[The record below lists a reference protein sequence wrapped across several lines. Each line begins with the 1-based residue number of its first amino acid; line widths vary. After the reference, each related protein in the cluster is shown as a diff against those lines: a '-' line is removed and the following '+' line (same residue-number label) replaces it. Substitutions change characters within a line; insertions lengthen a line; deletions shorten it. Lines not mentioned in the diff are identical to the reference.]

1 MCDTT
6 SSGRQY
12 QTFLC
17 TASKKPR
24 LGICIGL
31 PQLASWRDELFTTG
45 LLVDALNKF
54 KTIVMKVVCA
64 IYDHS
69 VRFVTNNSRVVGNY
83 TGGWSTPAVIA
94 TGTTITG
101 IGSVGITGMKGRGNT
116 TNGQ

>member
-1 MCDTT
+1 MYD
-6 SSGRQY
+6 RQNSNKVSV
-12 QTFLC
+12 
-17 TASKKPR
+17 A
-24 LGICIGL
+24 
-31 PQLASWRDELFTTG
+31 WRDQVNNQIKRWTNESGSNANETVLTG
-45 LLVDALNKF
+45 SGTIGQQTIALDALGKSY
-54 KTIVMKVVCA
+54 IV
-64 IYDHS
+64 YQDGDS